1 MAQSRSFEGSDAP
14 TPPSGMPVVDP
25 GADAETPPTGFTSL
39 GDVISAEDVGTAP
52 PSVFGAPEPARSQ
65 GDAGDWP
72 KLEYRSRNKPERP
85 KRNNPLNF
93 FRRGKDA

>member
-14 TPPSGMPVVDP
+14 TPPTGMPVIDP
-25 GADAETPPTGFTSL
+25 GADAETPPSGFTSL
-39 GDVISAEDVGTAP
+39 GDVISAEDVGSAA
-52 PSVFGAPEPARSQ
+52 PSVFGAPEPAQSQ

-85 KRNNPLNF
+85 KRPSPLDF
-93 FRRGKDA
+93 FRKKES